1 MKTILPILSLVVMFI
16 FGCVEPI
23 PALPQT
29 LDEYAQIQR
38 THPQEYTPST
48 VILNNTRRVLDPD
61 LPTDDRIASLDLV
74 SSLVGPN
81 GKLPAELSSVLS
93 QKDCP
98 ERLRTRI
105 LGGGVAAVTP
115 PIGTPP
121 VSVPNRKV
129 GRLSLSE
136 LSQAPAS
143 LRRTVTL
150 QWLVEHPKVEMLA
163 NLTKLWAAE
172 PANGQDEQLFR
183 QVIAKHGP
191 GRQWFD
197 VLLDSLNAKK
207 FAARGSALTVLTTR
221 GAEIDLLNRIKRMTA
236 RTVSLQSMQTFAKK
250 FGYIPT
256 NGSELLACVIVHAKT
271 KGSLDAPGLLAK
283 VWKAK
288 YNYKFNIR
296 DIHLLSQI
304 AKDPVRSR
312 TSRNDLI
319 KNLVIK
325 LARRRHV
332 SGAGVPFNKQA
343 ASMTLPDLWNLTL
356 LDEML
361 QRKRVTLALRILADR
376 LRAGLNS
383 PRSGLVFY
391 EGGKASAKLYPQKKD
406 SNRGDRDHIPER
418 ELQRAGI
425 SALAHLYTR
434 FETVY
439 NGDRA
444 RVSKR
449 EASAA
454 NQGNYYGLVL
464 TSIDSGT
471 FSALY
476 YNLDGTVVSLGLYA
490 FGK

>member
-1 MKTILPILSLVVMFI
+1 MKTILPILSLVVMLI

-23 PALPQT
+23 PKLPQT
-29 LDEYAQIQR
+29 LDQYAQIQR
-38 THPQEYTPST
+38 THPQEYAPST
-48 VILNNTRRVLDPD
+48 IILNNTRRVLDPD
-61 LPTDDRIASLDLV
+61 LPTDDRMASLDLIAG
-74 SSLVGPN
+74 LVGPN
-81 GKLPAELSSVLS
+81 GKLPTELSSVLS

-98 ERLRTRI
+98 ERLRSRI
-105 LGGGVAAVTP
+105 LGGGLAAAGTNIGVTP
-115 PIGTPP
+115 VP
-121 VSVPNRKV
+121 VRHSNV

-136 LSQAPAS
+136 LSRAPAG

-150 QWLVEHPKVEMLA
+150 QWLVDHPRVEMLA
-163 NLTKLWAAE
+163 NLTKLWASE
-172 PANGQDEQLFR
+172 PANGPDEQLFR

-191 GRQWFD
+191 GSQWYD

-207 FAARGSALTVLTTR
+207 FGARGSALAVLTSR
-221 GAEIDLLNRIKRMTA
+221 GAEIGLLNRIKRMTA
-236 RTVSLQSMQTFAKK
+236 RTVSVQSMQTFAKK
-250 FGYIPT
+250 FGYIPA
-256 NGSELLACVIVHAKT
+256 NGSELLACVIIRSKA

-288 YNYKFNIR
+288 YKYKFNIR
-296 DIHLLSQI
+296 DIHLLSQV
-304 AKDPVRSR
+304 ATDPVRSR
-312 TSRNDLI
+312 TSRNELI

-332 SGAGVPFNKQA
+332 SGAGAPFSKQA
-343 ASMTLPDLWNLTL
+343 ANMTLPDLWNLTL

-361 QRKRVTLALRILADR
+361 RRPRVTLALRILADR

-383 PRSGLVFY
+383 PRSGLIFY
-391 EGGKASAKLYPQKKD
+391 EGGKASAKLYPQSID
-406 SNRGDRDHIPER
+406 STRGDRDHIPER

-425 SALAHLYTR
+425 SALTHLHTR

-444 RVSKR
+444 LVSKR
-449 EASAA
+449 EISAA

-476 YNLDGTVVSLGLYA
+476 YNPDGTVVSLGLQA